1 MEVRSMVAV
10 LDYPGRRPEAPVT
23 ALGLDG
29 MVPLLTDPLPVEVT
43 GPAYAAR
50 LDGFPG
56 PVLAYCA
63 ASALAVHLAH
73 RLERPRAL
81 VFFDPM
87 PATDADVARAYTI
100 AGDQVPGSS
109 EQAVPV
115 GELPDEPDLF
125 LKAVHED
132 LTQRTET
139 ALRAQGLGDDAIAEP
154 VAHFVRQHVAYLA
167 YLLAAQGPLPREP
180 VGPMLQIL
188 SRDHP
193 DHRDWLPEGELTTIR
208 IDSDRAGLTAH
219 ESARNVVLSFL
230 SATTRRPH

>member
-1 MEVRSMVAV
+1 MLAV

-29 MVPLLTDPLPVEVT
+29 MVPLLTDPLPAEVT

-50 LDGFPG
+50 LGEPPG

-73 RLERPRAL
+73 RLEHPPAL

-87 PATDADVARAYTI
+87 PATAADVAQAYARAL
-100 AGDQVPGSS
+100 GQVPGDV
-109 EQAVPV
+109 ERTVPA
-115 GELPDEPDLF
+115 EAPPEEPELF
-125 LKAVHED
+125 LKAAHED
-132 LTQRTET
+132 LTRRTEA

-154 VAHFVRQHVAYLA
+154 VSHFVRQHVTYLA
-167 YLLAAQGPLPREP
+167 YLLAARGPLPREP
-180 VGPMLQIL
+180 VGPMLQVL

-193 DHRDWLPEGELTTIR
+193 DHRDWLPEGELTTVR
-208 IDSDRAGLTAH
+208 VDSDRAGLTAH
-219 ESARNVVLSFL
+219 ESTRPVVLSFL
-230 SATTRRPH
+230 SALSATPRRQH